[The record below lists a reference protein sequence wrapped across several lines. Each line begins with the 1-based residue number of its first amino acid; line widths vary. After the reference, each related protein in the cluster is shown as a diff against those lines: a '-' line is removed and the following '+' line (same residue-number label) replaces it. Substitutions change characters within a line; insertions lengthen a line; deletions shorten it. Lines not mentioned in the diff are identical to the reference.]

1 MSTPERIESLKT
13 KHAKLD
19 AMLTSEKSRPL
30 PDESVLQTIKVQKLQ
45 IKDQLRSMGV
55 S

>member
-1 MSTPERIESLKT
+1 MSTPERIESLKS

-19 AMLTSEKSRPL
+19 ERLLSEKARPM

-55 S
+55 T